1 MNGPRT
7 PLVAI
12 LALGLGLAACGGDDG
27 AGGDPDRNV
36 EAESYT
42 LTIAANAAPGGKNA
56 EQAAWIE
63 EYVIPEFEAQQQEAG
78 VEATIEFV
86 PSGVD
91 DEDYKSRL
99 ALDLRSGAG
108 ADVMSIDGIWVGEF
122 AQAGYIAPLGD
133 VVGGEAVEGW
143 EGWGQIT
150 DSVEALMMFE
160 GERYGIPLGTD
171 GRVIYYNK
179 DLFTQAGLP
188 TDWQPQSWQD
198 VLDAAQALS
207 ELADVTPLQLNA
219 GTPMGEATTMQGFLP
234 LLAGTGVQLYDGTD
248 WQGATEE
255 VIASLEVY
263 ETVYATGLGDPQLQ
277 QSAKGR
283 DESFARFAEGQLG
296 ILLESDYFWRDV
308 INPETGIAPMENRDE
323 VVGWAL
329 IPAREPGSGINGQDF
344 VSYSGGG
351 GWVLNP
357 NTEYPQQA
365 WELMQFMNS
374 QEAMTELLKDQPS
387 ISQRQDVNQEL
398 LGNDPHLSFIA
409 EEVLPITT
417 FRPSLAVYTQVSLLL
432 QEATADV
439 VAGTPPEEAAQTYQ
453 DELIELVGEENVAT
467 G

>member
-1 MNGPRT
+1 MKGPRT
-7 PLVAI
+7 SLMAM
-12 LALGLGLAACGGDDG
+12 LALGLVLAACGGDG
-27 AGGDPDRNV
+27 ETGDPERNV

-63 EYVIPEFEAQQQEAG
+63 DYVIPEFERQQQEAG

-108 ADVMSIDGIWVGEF
+108 ADIVSIDGIWVGEF
-122 AQAGYIAPLGD
+122 AEADYIAPLGE
-133 VVGGEAVEGW
+133 VVGDEEVEGW
-143 EGWGQIT
+143 EGWEQIT
-150 DSVEALMMFE
+150 DTVEALMMFE
-160 GERYGIPLGTD
+160 DERYGIPAGTD
-171 GRVIYYNK
+171 GRVIYFNK
-179 DLFTQAGLP
+179 ELFSQAGLP

-207 ELADVTPLQLNA
+207 ELPDVTPIQLNA
-219 GTPMGEATTMQGFLP
+219 GTAMGEATTMQGFLP
-234 LLAGTGVQLYDGTD
+234 LLTGTGVELYDGTS
-248 WQGATEE
+248 WQGATEQ

-263 ETVYATGLGDPQLQ
+263 EEVYANGLGDPQLQ

-283 DESFARFAEGQLG
+283 DESFAQFAEGQMG
-296 ILLESDYFWRDV
+296 MLLESDYFWRDV
-308 INPETGIAPMENRDE
+308 INPEHGIAPMDNRDE
-323 VVGWAL
+323 VVGWAM
-329 IPAREPGSGINGQDF
+329 IPAREPGQGINGQDV
-344 VSYSGGG
+344 VSLSGGG

-357 NTEYPQQA
+357 NTEFPQQA
-365 WELMQFMNS
+365 WELMAFMNS
-374 QEAMTELLKDQPS
+374 EEAITELLKDQPS
-387 ISQRQDVNQEL
+387 ISQRQDVNQAL
-398 LGNDPHLSFIA
+398 LGDDPHLSFIA
-409 EEVLPITT
+409 EQVLPITT

-453 DELIELVGEENVAT
+453 DGLIELVGEDNVAT